1 MFERLRVMMAGRNGL
16 DKLSMVL
23 IVSAL
28 VINAFSM
35 FSPYLILF
43 SILVLAYA
51 LWRVFSKNLAKRRS
65 ENYRFTRI
73 WGDIN
78 DSFKKWQFRRHQ
90 SKQYKFFNCPGCKS
104 KLRVPR
110 GKGKISITC
119 PRCGLKFSKK
129 S

>member
-1 MFERLRVMMAGRNGL
+1 MLERLRAMMTDRNGL
-16 DKLSMVL
+16 DKLSISL
-23 IVSAL
+23 IILAL
-28 VINAFSM
+28 VINAFSQFFPLM
-35 FSPYLILF
+35 ILF
-43 SILVLAYA
+43 SLIIMIFAI
-51 LWRVFSKNLAKRRS
+51 WRVFSKNLVKRRK

-73 WGDIN
+73 LGDIK
-78 DSFKKWQFRRHQ
+78 DSFAKWQFHRQQ